1 MTGFQY
7 AMLGIGALAALSGTL
22 GLVMRIRAV
31 VSGRVVPGVVV
42 DEKLETGSFS
52 RGELIKLSHA
62 IYEFEHDGRTYR
74 CVSSFGKKGT
84 TPKGTAVRVR
94 YLPSDPQSTAE
105 IDSPLAIWGFPVAA
119 LAFGA
124 IAIAVGLNAR

>member
-7 AMLGIGALAALSGTL
+7 AMLGIGALAALSG
-22 GLVMRIRAV
+22 GLVMRIRTV

-52 RGELIKLSHA
+52 RGKLVKLSHA
-62 IYEFEHDGRTYR
+62 IYEFQHDGKTYR
-74 CVSSFGKKGT
+74 CVSSFGKRGT

-94 YLPSDPQSTAE
+94 YLPPDPQSTAE
-105 IDSPLAIWGFPVAA
+105 IDSLPAMWGFPIAA

-124 IAIAVGLNAR
+124 IAIAVGLSAR